1 MESLLRLSGL
11 INEEDGDRTDLGTL
25 ERRLVDKTIN
35 QSADESAQS
44 TLNPDNQPS
53 ITNGSRR
60 TSPQFEKLPT
70 PSSPVLPTEPHK
82 QPEEEVEVLSDM
94 MCSLVTNSCGETK
107 YIGRFHSHSLAS

>member
-25 ERRLVDKTIN
+25 ERRLAGKTIN
-35 QSADESAQS
+35 QSAGESPQS
-44 TLNPDNQPS
+44 VSNPVSQPP
-53 ITNGSRR
+53 ITNGSQRA
-60 TSPQFEKLPT
+60 SPQFEKLPT
-70 PSSPVLPTEPHK
+70 PGSPVLSAEPQK

-107 YIGRFHSHSLAS
+107 YIGRFHS